1 MTWNWPNFTWKG
13 QEQTEEELVEE
24 LHKANVVCIVYSVED
39 DDTIDRITTYWLPLL
54 RNHLGEDHK
63 TPVVLVGNKSDVVD
77 YSSLDVI
84 LPVMNMYSEVET
96 CVECSAKN
104 LKNIAELFFYAQ
116 KAVLHPTAPLYSA
129 DDRDVSPFS
138 FFFLV
143 IVC

>member
-1 MTWNWPNFTWKG
+1 MI
-13 QEQTEEELVEE
+13 EE

-39 DDTIDRITTYWLPLL
+39 DETIDRITTYWLPFL
-54 RNHLGEDHK
+54 RNYLGEDHK
-63 TPVVLVGNKSDVVD
+63 TPVVLVGNKSDMVD

-84 LPVMNMYSEVET
+84 LPIMNMYSEVET

-129 DDRDVSPFS
+129 DDRDVSNSLLTCISS
-138 FFFLV
+138 FLSDV
-143 IVC
+143 S